1 MNNYLEPNL
10 LRNILP
16 IRIVKSNVWSVDPR
30 QIETVSAVDRP
41 FIFQF
46 VSLLCLRNTLR
57 LIYLEGKELRLE
69 NVLAIISKEIVG
81 ELGHYL

>member
-46 VSLLCLRNTLR
+46 VSLLCLRSTLR
-57 LIYLEGKELRLE
+57 LIYLERKELRLE